1 MSTLFSLSS
10 SAQAQ
15 ALYCLES
22 MGSDY
27 EPGSPDCAEYEEA
40 LSSLQSPASGV
51 MLDREDA
58 QALAQNLTEHFQ
70 YDGEEERAFWEPILS
85 RLLEALA

>member
-1 MSTLFSLSS
+1 MLTLFALSS

-27 EPGSPDCAEYEEA
+27 EPGSLDCAEYEEA
-40 LSSLQSPASGV
+40 LSSLQSPVSGV
-51 MLDREDA
+51 ILDREDA
-58 QALAQNLTEHFQ
+58 QALAQNLAEHLQ
-70 YDGEEERAFWEPILS
+70 YDGEEERAFWEPVLS

>member
-1 MSTLFSLSS
+1 MTALFSLSL

-51 MLDREDA
+51 MLDREDV
-58 QALAQNLTEHFQ
+58 QALTQNLREHLQ
-70 YDGEEERAFWEPILS
+70 YDGEGGRAFWGPVLS